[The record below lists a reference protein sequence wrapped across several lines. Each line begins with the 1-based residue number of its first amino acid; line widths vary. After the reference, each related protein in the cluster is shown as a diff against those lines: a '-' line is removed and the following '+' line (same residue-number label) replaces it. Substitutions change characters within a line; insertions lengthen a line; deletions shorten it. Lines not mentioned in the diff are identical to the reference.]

1 MWCFHN
7 IGKYFGDRSDVSML
21 IIGCCH
27 RPGGRWAGSSEGSV
41 TTVDSDSDSAIVYSI
56 NRNFTKN
63 YINLYKKYIYFIYH
77 YTVYLMF

>member
-1 MWCFHN
+1 
-7 IGKYFGDRSDVSML
+7 ML

-56 NRNFTKN
+56 NRKFTKN
-63 YINLYKKYIYFIYH
+63 YIKLYKKYRYIFHISLYILSD
-77 YTVYLMF
+77 V